1 MIDLD
6 KLAGKM
12 AEKRFTQVSLAKETN
27 LSTTTM
33 SLIMTRQRDAKLG
46 NVLKICIALDLTPNE
61 RAEIF
66 LS

>member
-1 MIDLD
+1 MIDFD

-12 AEKRFTQVSLAKETN
+12 AEKRITQVSLAEKTK
-27 LSTTTM
+27 LSTTTV
-33 SLIMTRQRDAKLG
+33 SLIMTGQRDVKLG

>member
-1 MIDLD
+1 MINFD

-12 AEKRFTQVSLAKETN
+12 AEKRFSQIRLAKETK

-33 SLIMTRQRDAKLG
+33 SLIMTGQRDVKLG
-46 NVLKICIALDLTPNE
+46 NILKICIALDLTPNE
-61 RAEIF
+61 RAEFF